1 MAGSGNLPVLVLL
14 LLASLSSAHAAVVEV
29 CHADLTY
36 TDCSNCCSLKKGCVY
51 LQPGSGQV
59 TCIGGDS
66 RACPRNCQG
75 PKLTVCPLP
84 SSGFP
89 KSGIRVLK
97 GKLPPPRPRCGYYNI
112 VNGDPIRR
120 LEQQGTDQGSN
131 RLVHYVQEAQP
142 SPIELMARMKCKL
155 DSIVE
160 VCNAE
165 VSKDNCGC
173 CFGKIGCIYL
183 ENASAN
189 STCLRADG
197 PIGICPRICLSTV
210 AICTKSVA
218 LQGTTLQSCRNARRS
233 CEDMK
238 KGCSLYDRK
247 TGADLCAAGGIA
259 LPV

>member
-14 LLASLSSAHAAVVEV
+14 LLASLSSAQGGVVEV
-29 CHADLTY
+29 CYGDLTY

-66 RACPRNCQG
+66 RACTRECQG
-75 PKLTVCPLP
+75 PKLAVCPLP

-89 KSGIRVLK
+89 TSGIKVLK
-97 GKLPPPRPRCGYYNI
+97 GKLPPRQPGCGYYNI
-112 VNGDPIRR
+112 VNGDPIPR
-120 LEQQGTDQGSN
+120 LEQQGTDQG
-131 RLVHYVQEAQP
+131 R
-142 SPIELMARMKCKL
+142 KCKL

-173 CFGKIGCIYL
+173 CFGKSGCIYL
-183 ENASAN
+183 ENPSAN
-189 STCLRADG
+189 STCLPTEDPMRF
-197 PIGICPRICLSTV
+197 CVQVCLPTV
-210 AICTKSVA
+210 SICTKSVTF
-218 LQGTTLQSCRNARRS
+218 QGTTLQSCRNARRS
-233 CEDMK
+233 CEDMTE
-238 KGCSLYDRK
+238 GCSLYDRN

>member
-14 LLASLSSAHAAVVEV
+14 LLASLSSAQGGVVEV
-29 CHADLTY
+29 CNGDLTY

-66 RACPRNCQG
+66 RACTRECQG
-75 PKLTVCPLP
+75 PKLAVCPLP

-89 KSGIRVLK
+89 TSGIKVLK
-97 GKLPPPRPRCGYYNI
+97 GKLPPRQPGCGYYNI
-112 VNGDPIRR
+112 VNGDPIPR
-120 LEQQGTDQGSN
+120 LEQQGTDQGN

-142 SPIELMARMKCKL
+142 SPIELMAGRKCKL

-173 CFGKIGCIYL
+173 CFGKSGCIYL
-183 ENASAN
+183 ENPSAN
-189 STCLRADG
+189 STCLPTEDPMGVCALVCLPRVS
-197 PIGICPRICLSTV
+197 IC
-210 AICTKSVA
+210 AKSVTF
-218 LQGTTLQSCRNARRS
+218 QGTTLQSCRNARRS

-238 KGCSLYDRK
+238 EGCSLYDRN